1 MGSIAV
7 VFALSAASAPAE
19 EQAAQPP
26 PPSLE
31 GVTWAGQGVALSDLR
46 GKSVVILV
54 YVTDRDA
61 GLDWPK
67 AFLAQLKSA
76 VQDKPVVVLAINA
89 DKKADLNLA
98 YMNARDFNGPNILH
112 GHDPLLPSR
121 LGLASGFFRYVLI
134 DPAGKIVDSESASKY
149 FTSGG
154 EKRYALPREISTS
167 RNLGEFAIIEAGM
180 PAKIKRCS
188 WPYQLGR
195 LPSETDL

>member
-1 MGSIAV
+1 MKFACMGSIAV

-19 EQAAQPP
+19 EQAAQPA

-31 GVTWAGQGVALSDLR
+31 GVTWTGQGVTLSDLR

-61 GLDWPK
+61 GIDWPK

-76 VQDKPVVVLAINA
+76 VQDKPVVVLAVNA
-89 DKKADLNLA
+89 DKKADIDLA

-121 LGLASGFFRYVLI
+121 LGLASGFYRYLLI
-134 DPAGKIVDSESASKY
+134 DPAGKIVESD
-149 FTSGG
+149 TQHVLHERRG
-154 EKRYALPREISTS
+154 EAVRLAPGNIGVEEPLRIRDHRRGHAGQDQAVAL
-167 RNLGEFAIIEAGM
+167 AV
-180 PAKIKRCS
+180 
-188 WPYQLGR
+188 
-195 LPSETDL
+195 